1 MILNVFLF
9 NDSDIFTWVILP
21 VLIFLSR
28 IADQSIGTM
37 RLIFLSKGYRFIAPL
52 LGFFEVIIWLV
63 AVSQIMKHLD
73 NVICYIAYGAGLD
86 NVICYI
92 AYGAGFAMGNFI
104 GMTLEERISIGSVLV
119 RIIPT
124 VNSDVL
130 IERLRDKNFG
140 LTTIDAEG
148 SQGSVRV
155 FISIIN
161 RKDLKEYI
169 SIINEINPK
178 AFYTI
183 EDVRTINQGI
193 VRHNPRISILN
204 SMRKSFRNIK

>member
-1 MILNVFLF
+1 MILNVLLY
-9 NDSDIFTWVILP
+9 NDSDFFTWIILP
-21 VLIFLSR
+21 FLIFLSR

-37 RLIFLSKGYRFIAPL
+37 RLIFLSKGYRYIAPM
-52 LGFFEVIIWLV
+52 LGFFEVIIWLI

-73 NVICYIAYGAGLD
+73 NAL
-86 NVICYI
+86 CYI

-104 GMTLEERISIGSVLV
+104 GMTLEERISIGTVLV

-124 VNSDVL
+124 MNTDDL
-130 IERLRDKNFG
+130 IEKLRFHNFG

-148 SQGSVRV
+148 SRGNVKII
-155 FISIIN
+155 ISIIN
-161 RKDLKEYI
+161 RRDLKEYI
-169 SIINEINPK
+169 SIINTVHPN

-193 VRHNPRISILN
+193 VRNNQKNSVFGTIGRSLRIT
-204 SMRKSFRNIK
+204 K

>member
-1 MILNVFLF
+1 MILNVLLF

-37 RLIFLSKGYRFIAPL
+37 RLIFLSKGYRYIAPL

-63 AVSQIMKHLD
+63 AVSQIMKH
-73 NVICYIAYGAGLD
+73 LD

-124 VNSDVL
+124 VNSDLL
-130 IERLRDKNFG
+130 IDRLRNKNFG

-148 SQGSVRV
+148 SHGSVRV

-193 VRHNPRISILN
+193 VRNNQRISVFGSIG
-204 SMRKSFRNIK
+204 KSFRNIK

>member
-1 MILNVFLF
+1 MILNVLVY
-9 NDSDIFTWVILP
+9 NDSDLFTWVILP
-21 VLIFLSR
+21 FLIFLSR

-37 RLIFLSKGYRFIAPL
+37 RLIFLSKGYRYIAPM
-52 LGFFEVIIWLV
+52 LGFFEVIIWLI

-73 NVICYIAYGAGLD
+73 NALCY
-86 NVICYI
+86 V

-104 GMTLEERISIGSVLV
+104 GMTLEERISIGTVLV

-124 VNSDVL
+124 MHTAEL
-130 IERLRDKNFG
+130 IAALRLQNFG
-140 LTTIDAEG
+140 LTTINAEG
-148 SQGSVRV
+148 SKGEVKI

-169 SIINEINPK
+169 SIIKDINPF

-183 EDVRTINQGI
+183 EDMKTVNQGI
-193 VRHNPRISILN
+193 VRTIQRNSVFGTIGRSLRIS
-204 SMRKSFRNIK
+204 K

>member
-1 MILNVFLF
+1 MILNVLLY
-9 NDSDIFTWVILP
+9 NDSDFFTWIILP
-21 VLIFLSR
+21 FLIFLSR

-37 RLIFLSKGYRFIAPL
+37 RLIFLSKGYRYIAPM
-52 LGFFEVIIWLV
+52 LGFFEVIIWLI

-73 NVICYIAYGAGLD
+73 NAL
-86 NVICYI
+86 CYI

-104 GMTLEERISIGSVLV
+104 GMTLEERISIGTVLV

-124 VNSDVL
+124 MNTDDL
-130 IERLRDKNFG
+130 IEELRIHDFG

-148 SQGSVRV
+148 SRGEVKI

-169 SIINEINPK
+169 SIINTVHPN

-183 EDVRTINQGI
+183 EEVKTINQGI
-193 VRHNPRISILN
+193 VRNNQRNSVFGTISKSLRIT
-204 SMRKSFRNIK
+204 K

>member
-1 MILNVFLF
+1 MILNVLVY
-9 NDSDIFTWVILP
+9 NDSDLFTWVILP
-21 VLIFLSR
+21 FLIFFSR
-28 IADQSIGTM
+28 IADQSIGSM
-37 RLIFLSKGYRFIAPL
+37 RLIFLSKGYRFIAPM
-52 LGFFEVIIWLV
+52 LGFFEVIIWLI

-73 NVICYIAYGAGLD
+73 NVL
-86 NVICYI
+86 CYI

-119 RIIPT
+119 RTIPT
-124 VNSDVL
+124 MHTAEL
-130 IERLRDKNFG
+130 IAALRKQNFG

-148 SQGSVRV
+148 SRGEVKI

-169 SIINEINPK
+169 SIINNINPN

-193 VRHNPRISILN
+193 VRTVQ
-204 SMRKSFRNIK
+204 RKSVFSTIGRSLRITK

>member
-1 MILNVFLF
+1 MILNVLLF

-73 NVICYIAYGAGLD
+73 NVICYIAYGAG
-86 NVICYI
+86 
-92 AYGAGFAMGNFI
+92 FAMGNFI
-104 GMTLEERISIGSVLV
+104 GMTLEERISIGSVLI

-124 VNSDVL
+124 VNSEVL
-130 IERLRDKNFG
+130 IERLRNQNFG

-148 SQGSVRV
+148 SQGSVQV

-169 SIINEINPK
+169 SIINAINPK

-193 VRHNPRISILN
+193 VRHNPRISIFG

>member
-1 MILNVFLF
+1 MILNVLLY
-9 NDSDIFTWVILP
+9 NDSDLFTWVILP
-21 VLIFLSR
+21 LLIFLSR

-37 RLIFLSKGYRFIAPL
+37 RLIFLSKGYRFIAPM
-52 LGFFEVIIWLV
+52 LGFFEVIIWLI

-73 NVICYIAYGAGLD
+73 NAL
-86 NVICYI
+86 CYI

-104 GMTLEERISIGSVLV
+104 GMTLEERISIGTVLV

-124 VNSDVL
+124 MNAEEL
-130 IERLRDKNFG
+130 INTLRERNFG
-140 LTTIDAEG
+140 LTTVDAEG
-148 SQGSVRV
+148 SRGEVRI

-169 SIINEINPK
+169 SIINKINPN

-183 EDVRTINQGI
+183 EEVKTINQGI
-193 VRHNPRISILN
+193 VRNNQRN
-204 SMRKSFRNIK
+204 SVFGAIGKSFRNIK

>member
-1 MILNVFLF
+1 MILNVLVY

-21 VLIFLSR
+21 FLIFLSR

-37 RLIFLSKGYRFIAPL
+37 RLIFLSKGYRFIAPM
-52 LGFFEVIIWLV
+52 LGFFEVIIWLI

-73 NVICYIAYGAGLD
+73 NAL
-86 NVICYI
+86 CYI

-104 GMTLEERISIGSVLV
+104 GMTLEEHISIGTVLV

-124 VNSDVL
+124 QNTKEL
-130 IERLRDKNFG
+130 IDRLISHNFG
-140 LTTIDAEG
+140 LTTIEAEG
-148 SQGSVRV
+148 SRGEVRI

-161 RKDLKEYI
+161 RKDLKDYI
-169 SIINEINPK
+169 SIINEINPN

-183 EDVRTINQGI
+183 EEVKTVNQGI
-193 VRHNPRISILN
+193 IRNAERFSFFNSI
-204 SMRKSFRNIK
+204 RKSFRNIK

>member
-63 AVSQIMKHLD
+63 AVSQIMKH
-73 NVICYIAYGAGLD
+73 LD

>member
-1 MILNVFLF
+1 MILNVLLY
-9 NDSDIFTWVILP
+9 NDSDFFTWIILP
-21 VLIFLSR
+21 FLIFLSR

-37 RLIFLSKGYRFIAPL
+37 RLIFLSKGYRFIAPM

-73 NVICYIAYGAGLD
+73 NAL
-86 NVICYI
+86 CYI

-104 GMTLEERISIGSVLV
+104 GMTLEERLSIGTVLV
-119 RIIPT
+119 RVIPT
-124 VNSDVL
+124 VNTDAL
-130 IERLRDKNFG
+130 IEKLRLNNFG
-140 LTTIDAEG
+140 FTTVDAEG
-148 SQGSVRV
+148 SRGGVKI

-169 SIINEINPK
+169 SIVNQINPN

-183 EDVRTINQGI
+183 EEVKTINQGI
-193 VRHNPRISILN
+193 VRNNQRSTIFGSIGRSLRIT
-204 SMRKSFRNIK
+204 K